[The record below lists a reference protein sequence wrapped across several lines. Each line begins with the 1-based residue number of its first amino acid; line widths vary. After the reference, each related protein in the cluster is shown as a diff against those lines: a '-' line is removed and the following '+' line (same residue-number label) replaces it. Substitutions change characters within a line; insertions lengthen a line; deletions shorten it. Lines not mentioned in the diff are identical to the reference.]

1 MLEMSQVVMI
11 ICMMAMVPPVLSTI
25 PSRKFTKWDNTKV
38 EIGTVL
44 VSKKVKTNIECGAIC
59 SIKNCL
65 DYTLTTSSLCTT
77 YSSITHT
84 IADAKTRLYTAYRLL
99 GEACRDDSL
108 CAGISHAACVEGTCS
123 CAAPAFPDDKGTCT
137 IYNLGESCSS
147 DEQCQEAV
155 SDTVCSAGT
164 CQCIYGLTPDF
175 TNNTCLYTAAAKWE
189 ACAVDTQCTLTKYTV
204 CSNDTESVCVCAP
217 GAFEAEDYCWA

>member
-1 MLEMSQVVMI
+1 MCYVPTITSRSSEQMSQVVMI

-137 IYNLGESCSS
+137 IC
-147 DEQCQEAV
+147 
-155 SDTVCSAGT
+155 T